1 MQRTAR
7 LGTLADRHSDLTQRC
22 ILDAAF
28 DLLSDA
34 PAGEL
39 TMRAV
44 AKRAGM
50 SERTVFRYY
59 ASREELLDKVAED
72 VIRRISIPAA
82 PSTIDELIQFPVPL
96 YKSFEETASLTR
108 AFLHSELRDRIR
120 DRPAT
125 ERWKAVRRLLDEYA
139 PRRSE
144 QDRAFATANIR
155 YFLAATTWDYYRS
168 YFRFSLPETIQAAQN
183 AIRDLI
189 RGLSGPT

>member
-7 LGTLADRHSDLTQRC
+7 LVTLADRHSDLTQRS

-28 DLLSDA
+28 ELLSDA

-72 VIRRISIPAA
+72 VIRRISIPATPA
-82 PSTIDELIQFPVPL
+82 TIEELIQFPEPL

-120 DRPAT
+120 DRPGK
-125 ERWKAVRRLLDEYA
+125 ERWRAVRRLLDEYA

-144 QDRAFATANIR
+144 QNRAFAAANIR

-168 YFRFSLPETIQAAQN
+168 YYRFSLPETIRAAQN

-189 RGLSGPT
+189 RGLSGPG